1 MHNLIYLYICSR
13 LMSDISYFIDT
24 DFSEYDCEVFS
35 KDQISDAFVSA
46 VRSIAYDDDGVT
58 VCLGAS
64 EPVDGFLVISA
75 IVYSDRC
82 TLELYKD
89 ADDKEPEK
97 SKEVSIEDAVKAF
110 KKFYDGEIPK
120 FSKYDETKPAF
131 IIETNFTDY
140 SIPERSKKQI
150 EELITML
157 PEVGDEDI
165 ICDEDCYE
173 DGAYVVLIAP
183 EAIKGVEYV
192 QAMFDEDEGWYVEIS
207 FTDRKKRVNF
217 AELFSVESEVIRI
230 FNEFYDG
237 NIPDIDDW
245 TKVKI

>member
-1 MHNLIYLYICSR
+1 
-13 LMSDISYFIDT
+13 MSDISYFIDT

-35 KDQISDAFVSA
+35 KEQIKDAFISA
-46 VRSIAYDDDGVT
+46 VRSISYDDDGVT
-58 VCLGAS
+58 ICLGAS
-64 EPVDGFLVISA
+64 EPVGGFLVISA

-89 ADDKEPEK
+89 ADDKEPAK
-97 SKEVSIEDAVKAF
+97 SKDVSIDNAIKAF
-110 KKFYDGEIPK
+110 EKYYDGDVPK
-120 FSKYDETKPAF
+120 FSKFDESKPAF
-131 IIETNFTDY
+131 ILETNFTDY
-140 SIPERSKKQI
+140 PIPVRSKKQI
-150 EELITML
+150 EELIAML
-157 PEVGDEDI
+157 PDVDEEDV
-165 ICDEDCYE
+165 ICDDDSYD
-173 DGAYVVLIAP
+173 DGAFVVLIAP
-183 EAIKGVEYV
+183 DDIKGAEYV

-237 NIPDIDDW
+237 NVPDIDDW